1 MAKRMDLPF
10 GNNENGWTVEGR
22 KRMDPNG
29 SMEKWMDPF
38 WKTENGWM

>member
-1 MAKRMDLPF
+1 MA
-10 GNNENGWTVEGR
+10 NGWTSLLEIMKTDGSVEGR